1 MKKILVIGVLVL
13 AGLWLAKRTHVGSYA
28 TTAWNHLR
36 QEADS
41 QVPVKFELDRI
52 RGEIDRMDGDIRGM
66 VSPIAE
72 HMASIS
78 KLKKDID
85 RTRTRL
91 TDQKANLLTMTTSL
105 QKDDGVRGADQLRH
119 RLQRDFNS
127 YKQLQN
133 TLATREKLLAA
144 KEKSLDAAREKLN
157 KLIAL
162 RDDFKVRL
170 AQLEAEEENLQVARS
185 GSDLQVDQSRAT
197 EIKAALDAVEH
208 RQEVLRNEINLL
220 AGELTGPNAPSPATT
235 VNLDE
240 IRNYLQGNG
249 DAETRTVSQK

>member
-1 MKKILVIGVLVL
+1 MKKILVIGLLVL
-13 AGLWLAKRTHVGSYA
+13 AGLWLAKRTHVGSYVA
-28 TTAWNHLR
+28 TAWSHVR
-36 QEADS
+36 HEANA

-52 RGEIDRMDGDIRGM
+52 RGEIDRMDNDIRGM

-91 TDQKANLLTMTTSL
+91 TDQKTNLLTMTTSL
-105 QKDDGVRGADQLRH
+105 QKDEGAPNADRLRR

-133 TLATREKLLAA
+133 TLTTQEKLLAA
-144 KEKSLDAAREKLN
+144 KEKSLDAAREQLN

-170 AQLEAEEENLQVARS
+170 AQLEAEEENLQVART
-185 GSDLQVDQSRAT
+185 GTDLQVDQSRAT
-197 EIKAALDAVEH
+197 EIQAALDAVEH
-208 RQEVLRNEINLL
+208 RQEVLRNEIKLL
-220 AGELTGPNAPSPATT
+220 AGELNNPSTPSHQTT